1 LVWKGNEV
9 KAETIFLTIVLSIF
23 AAAGS
28 QELDISTT
36 GDPMEK
42 VVVLSYRNRTEAD
55 SLEVLE
61 DLIRQAVANRLL
73 STGRVLLAP
82 RDEVTAVLDTLV
94 PGQGYLTNERQA
106 YRVGQAVGAGTV
118 IFGSY
123 TRRGEVITIKTYI
136 VDCTSLTVHTVE
148 QPEPELDLLSGHV
161 AIETAR
167 VVQGEVV
174 GETPRADIR
183 GRKPEVPTQ
192 RLSSSPAAHATPW
205 VALVASVGLSYFT
218 YSYHAKASDSW
229 DEYRG
234 AVEEHE
240 ISRLYNEAS
249 DQLLARN
256 VLGALALGSVA
267 LTVNY
272 WFAHDFGGSE
282 QWASNAHHDHT
293 TTWSAAPVLG
303 DKNIGV
309 VFSKRF

>member
-1 LVWKGNEV
+1 MKDR
-9 KAETIFLTIVLSIF
+9 AIFLGAVLAVVISS
-23 AAAGS
+23 ASS
-28 QELDISTT
+28 QELTTVSTV
-36 GDPMEK
+36 DPLEK

-55 SLEVLE
+55 SLGVLE
-61 DLIRQAVANRLL
+61 ELIRQAVSNRLL

-123 TRRGEVITIKTYI
+123 TRRGDVVTIKTYI
-136 VDCTSLTVHTVE
+136 VDCNTLTVHTVE

-174 GETPRADIR
+174 GETPRANVP

-192 RLSSSPAAHATPW
+192 RVVSSPAAHVAPW
-205 VALVASVGLSYFT
+205 VALTASVGLSYLT

-229 DEYRG
+229 DEYKG
-234 AVEEHE
+234 AIDEHE
-240 ISRLYNEAS
+240 ISRLYNEAT

-256 VLGALALGSVA
+256 VLGMLALGSVGMA
-267 LTVNY
+267 VHY

-282 QWASNAHHDHT
+282 QWASDSHHGDK

-303 DKNIGV
+303 GKNIGI